1 MGGRGSTMGLTGGC
15 GDGQEGGRDGPKGCG
30 NGPKRCRNGPKGCK
44 DGHRGCRD
52 NTEGCRGAPEG
63 CRDDHKGHGDVPEDV
78 GLVTR
83 SAGVTRNAET
93 VTSAAG
99 KVPGEAGKGMR
110 ETGTVPKNT
119 GMVLRDAGVVA
130 RGAGTIP
137 RGAGTIPGD
146 TGVAMGDTGTGP
158 RDAGMLR
165 RDAEVVPGDAGMI
178 PQGAS
183 IPWGLLSQHPGHPRD
198 SSHFAFWQHP
208 AGSRCCTCTQGRL
221 LDVEPWP
228 LQQLR
233 ARVPRAARPAGPFPA
248 PKSFG
253 WVEEKGW
260 AGIRPQHRVC
270 GCKKSPKTSPLG
282 SFRLP
287 SGRAFCLSGL
297 SPPPRVGLGVSDTPG
312 GGMQGL
318 LDGRGLGFDNKG
330 KTRAGRGAG
339 DGALQDALRD
349 PNPFNTRAS
358 VSSRARLPEKIRL
371 FPARP
376 PEQGLES

>member
-1 MGGRGSTMGLTGGC
+1 M
-15 GDGQEGGRDGPKGCG
+15 
-30 NGPKRCRNGPKGCK
+30 
-44 DGHRGCRD
+44 
-52 NTEGCRGAPEG
+52 EGCRSAPEG

-83 SAGVTRNAET
+83 SAGVTRNAEA

-137 RGAGTIPGD
+137 RD
-146 TGVAMGDTGTGP
+146 TGMAMGDTGTGP

-165 RDAEVVPGDAGMI
+165 RDAELVPGDAGMI

-198 SSHFAFWQHP
+198 GSHLAFWQPP

-233 ARVPRAARPAGPFPA
+233 ARAPRAAHPAGPFPA

-318 LDGRGLGFDNKG
+318 LHGRGLGFDNKG

-349 PNPFNTRAS
+349 PNPFSTRAS

>member
-1 MGGRGSTMGLTGGC
+1 M
-15 GDGQEGGRDGPKGCG
+15 
-30 NGPKRCRNGPKGCK
+30 
-44 DGHRGCRD
+44 
-52 NTEGCRGAPEG
+52 
-63 CRDDHKGHGDVPEDV
+63 
-78 GLVTR
+78 
-83 SAGVTRNAET
+83 
-93 VTSAAG
+93 
-99 KVPGEAGKGMR
+99 
-110 ETGTVPKNT
+110 
-119 GMVLRDAGVVA
+119 
-130 RGAGTIP
+130 
-137 RGAGTIPGD
+137 
-146 TGVAMGDTGTGP
+146 AMGDTGTGP

-198 SSHFAFWQHP
+198 GSHLAFWQPP

-233 ARVPRAARPAGPFPA
+233 ARAPRAAHPAGPFPA

-260 AGIRPQHRVC
+260 AGIRPQHRVS

-287 SGRAFCLSGL
+287 SGRAFCISGL

-318 LDGRGLGFDNKG
+318 LHGRGLGFDNKG

-349 PNPFNTRAS
+349 PNPFSTRAS

-376 PEQGLES
+376 PGAGPGELKAAPGAHALPSPEPQPAPGRGNNSRYCVPAAPRERPAAAAGGRQEFRRDKWTLYPLAGLLGRFFHRKCRNQGVRLPRRFSHPAL